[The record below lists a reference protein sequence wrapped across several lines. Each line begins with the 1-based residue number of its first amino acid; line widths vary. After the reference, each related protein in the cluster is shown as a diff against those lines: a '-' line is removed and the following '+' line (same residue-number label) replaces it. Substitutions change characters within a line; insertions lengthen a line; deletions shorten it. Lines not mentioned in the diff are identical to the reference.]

1 VRRAPRR
8 EEDGWLLS
16 PEAVEEAI
24 GPETRV
30 VILSNLHNPSGVG
43 LGSATVQKLARVAE
57 ARNVWLLVD
66 EVYLEILHG
75 PDRPSAAVFSE
86 HVVATRSLT
95 KAYGLDRLRAG
106 WLLAGTAV
114 ADGVRRVLDLYAGSM
129 AHPTERLALRAL
141 QRIDVIG
148 ADVRALLARN
158 RRLVDAFVA
167 GRRDVSWVP
176 PEAGSV
182 GLLRLHEADEGGLVR
197 LLETEYDATV
207 APGSMFEA
215 PGHVRVGF
223 GMETPELEEGLQR
236 LGEALD
242 RL

>member
-1 VRRAPRR
+1 
-8 EEDGWLLS
+8 
-16 PEAVEEAI
+16 
-24 GPETRV
+24 
-30 VILSNLHNPSGVG
+30 
-43 LGSATVQKLARVAE
+43 
-57 ARNVWLLVD
+57 
-66 EVYLEILHG
+66 
-75 PDRPSAAVFSE
+75 
-86 HVVATRSLT
+86 
-95 KAYGLDRLRAG
+95 
-106 WLLAGTAV
+106 
-114 ADGVRRVLDLYAGSM
+114 
-129 AHPTERLALRAL
+129 
-141 QRIDVIG
+141 
-148 ADVRALLARN
+148 
-158 RRLVDAFVA
+158 VDAFVA